1 MVQLSPITASAG
13 DDDPTPPIAKGTINK
28 VTNIYWGK
36 GELFPVLGLVGPGK
50 VLDVYEY
57 DKTWVL
63 VLYDTYITVG
73 YSTQAHSFY
82 GYVKRTD
89 ITCEP
94 ELEGDKSAS
103 ANTGPGKRKG
113 KKPKPKPTTE
123 PDTSPGTSPSA
134 TATPTPSPTEKPEE
148 NDEEMDWIIR
158 TPGMCKISVNAG
170 DGIIF
175 KVSFALMAQKFGGYA
190 ASSDPVYNNN
200 VHNPYAAT
208 GFFSM
213 VTTMQ
218 DMLENMGVSGFLSGS
233 GGISIIAE
241 APGSKFYIDTGSDDF
256 ALVNFTIN
264 MNANANANPKITGET
279 GSGDVRGEVSMTS
292 NSSMPLPVQLIK
304 AGSGY
309 KFILKGMR
317 PGGGDLE
324 FPAVLEKTFHDPNR
338 EAKEADAR
346 RKRAEE
352 LRKKLLEKMKKQIQE
367 EWKENETAAEGE
379 KSSTD
384 PLTVTGDNGEEIPL
398 APLEPDDPLASLV
411 PSEDDPLASLVPAG
425 DESVNDFPTRSP

>member
-1 MVQLSPITASAG
+1 MKKIIAFCIILLMMVQLSPITASAG

-50 VLDVYEY
+50 GLDVYEY

-89 ITCEP
+89 ITCDP

-113 KKPKPKPTTE
+113 KKPKPKPSAE
-123 PDTSPGTSPSA
+123 PDASPGASPNA
-134 TATPTPSPTEKPEE
+134 TAAPTPSTTEKP
-148 NDEEMDWIIR
+148 DEDDDEMDWILR
-158 TPGMCKISVNAG
+158 TPGMCKISVDAG
-170 DGIIF
+170 DGFVF

-233 GGISIIAE
+233 GGTSII
-241 APGSKFYIDTGSDDF
+241 S
-256 ALVNFTIN
+256 
-264 MNANANANPKITGET
+264 
-279 GSGDVRGEVSMTS
+279 
-292 NSSMPLPVQLIK
+292 
-304 AGSGY
+304 
-309 KFILKGMR
+309 
-317 PGGGDLE
+317 
-324 FPAVLEKTFHDPNR
+324 
-338 EAKEADAR
+338 
-346 RKRAEE
+346 
-352 LRKKLLEKMKKQIQE
+352 
-367 EWKENETAAEGE
+367 
-379 KSSTD
+379 
-384 PLTVTGDNGEEIPL
+384 
-398 APLEPDDPLASLV
+398 
-411 PSEDDPLASLVPAG
+411 
-425 DESVNDFPTRSP
+425 